1 MPTRT
6 NKQMYC
12 SFNFTKVNP
21 KLFSSLHLS
30 LNKIAFH
37 FHTRRGAAPLCVESA
52 SSSTKVLNRDYGIC
66 AFLVQNFVTR
76 IPRIW
81 FRYEFIAQLKLL
93 LCYCFSCSFCLY
105 YTPFLLVIECF
116 IDHPDFDVV
125 SNATW
130 ALVFW
135 SRAETWLEK

>member
-93 LCYCFSCSFCLY
+93 LCYCFLCSFCLY
-105 YTPFLLVIECF
+105 VLHVILIGYRVFYDVQISVLCLMLRELWSF
-116 IDHPDFDVV
+116 DHVRGRD
-125 SNATW
+125 
-130 ALVFW
+130 
-135 SRAETWLEK
+135 